1 MQKIVIID
9 YGSGNL
15 LSVKNALNYIGFEC
29 VISNDKKIISNSDI
43 LILPGVGSFY
53 NSMLKLNKTGLA
65 DIIKENINIKK
76 KKILGICLGMQLLA
90 SLGTEDK
97 KINGLSFVDGEVISL
112 KNLTNFKLPH
122 IGFNRVLYDK
132 NSVLFKGLGDKTFF
146 YFIHSFFLKSQSK
159 RFRFS
164 YCEYGKKFISSFEF
178 ENIFGTQFHPEK
190 SQKNGLKVLENFIK
204 YD

>member
-1 MQKIVIID
+1 MIHQYKIATDKEHWEEFLSKFENSSIYHSPDWFELLETTFGI
-9 YGSGNL
+9 SGQH
-15 LSVKNALNYIGFEC
+15 
-29 VISNDKKIISNSDI
+29 
-43 LILPGVGSFY
+43 LIY
-53 NSMLKLNKTGLA
+53 K
-65 DIIKENINIKK
+65 
-76 KKILGICLGMQLLA
+76 Q
-90 SLGTEDK
+90 DK